1 LARNCHYDKKCH
13 TIISCIL
20 LFYLNNKCG
29 IIIALYIIEVLSNS
43 GVGMK
48 ENYNHI
54 ITLFSCCTILVLQL
68 RAIQRKYAAGI
79 AGTMSSLHKKSGR
92 YNGGEVS
99 RTTCSDPTPGSVDQ
113 NQQETWNNSLI
124 GFYPYSRRN
133 TKQFLPP
140 YLLPFYQQ
148 YVNHIRKTGTGLL
161 TATMKKTKQ
170 LFSQAESS
178 VHKFLRQITQ
188 KNRWFYPA
196 PGDDYEKTN

>member
-1 LARNCHYDKKCH
+1 
-13 TIISCIL
+13 
-20 LFYLNNKCG
+20 
-29 IIIALYIIEVLSNS
+29 
-43 GVGMK
+43 MK

-79 AGTMSSLHKKSGR
+79 AGTMSSLRKKSGR

-99 RTTCSDPTPGSVDQ
+99 RITCSDPTPGSVDQ

-140 YLLPFYQQ
+140 YLLPLYQQ
-148 YVNHIRKTGTGLL
+148 YLNHIRTNGTGLL
-161 TATMKKTKQ
+161 ITAMKKTRQ
-170 LFSQAESS
+170 LLSQAESS
-178 VHKFLRQITQ
+178 INGILRHIAQ
-188 KNRWFYPA
+188 KTRRFYPA
-196 PGDDYEKTN
+196 PGEVYEKTN